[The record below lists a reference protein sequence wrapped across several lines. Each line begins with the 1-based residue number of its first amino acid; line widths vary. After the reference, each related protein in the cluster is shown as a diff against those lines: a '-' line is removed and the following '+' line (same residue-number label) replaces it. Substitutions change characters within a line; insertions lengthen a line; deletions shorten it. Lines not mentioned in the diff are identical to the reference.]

1 MAGGDELMSEAE
13 AFAVHQLR
21 GDRFGWYWHHHA
33 GWETFAVRRGSGQA
47 LVGDH
52 AGDFRAGDVFVLAP
66 RLAHCFWSRSAR
78 GGPVDTLYLHVD
90 DALVRP
96 LARLPG
102 SERVATLLARADHG
116 WRFRGP
122 VAAAIA
128 ADTSRWRPREPIWY
142 AAWCAALLRL
152 AAGREGVELS
162 ATPAV
167 GAGDRGVAE
176 RILALIA
183 ERYAEPL
190 TIAALARAAA
200 VGRSAACAAVRS
212 ATGRT
217 ILALVR
223 EARLAE
229 ACRLLAATSLPV
241 DAIARRVGWSD
252 GSSFARAF
260 AAAFGTSPGRW
271 RR

>member
-1 MAGGDELMSEAE
+1 MADRVHLMSEAD
-13 AFAVHQLR
+13 AFAVHQLS
-21 GDRFGWYWHHHA
+21 GERFSWFWHHHA
-33 GWETFAVRRGSGQA
+33 GWETFVVRRGSGQA

-52 AGDFRAGDVFVLAP
+52 ADDFRPGDIFVLAP
-66 RLAHCFWSRSAR
+66 RLAHCFWSDGAR
-78 GGPVDTLYLHVD
+78 GGPLETLYLHVD

-96 LARLPG
+96 LTRLPG
-102 SERVATLLARADHG
+102 SDRLSTLLARGNHG

-122 VAAAIA
+122 AAAAIA
-128 ADTSRWRPREPIWY
+128 ADTVRWRPREPIWY

-152 AAGREGVELS
+152 ASCREGIELS
-162 ATPAV
+162 ATPAL
-167 GAGDRGVAE
+167 GLDDGGVAE

-183 ERYAEPL
+183 ERHAQPL
-190 TIAALARAAA
+190 TIAVLARAAG
-200 VGRSAACAAVRS
+200 VGRSSACAAVRT

-229 ACRLLAATSLPV
+229 ACRLLAATSLSV
-241 DAIARRVGWSD
+241 SVIARRVGWSD

-260 AAAFGTSPGRW
+260 TSAFGTSPGRW